1 MPDRRRSV
9 AAHWLA
15 NNARAWRRRILSVLR
30 AVGIGIVMILM
41 LVFILLTLLI
51 ERIASWTRRLLH
63 SK

>member
-15 NNARAWRRRILSVLR
+15 NNARAWRKHVLSALR

-63 SK
+63 SN

>member
-1 MPDRRRSV
+1 MRELGV
-9 AAHWLA
+9 
-15 NNARAWRRRILSVLR
+15 NVLSALR

-63 SK
+63 PN